1 MTSSQFRPFREDV
14 ILLSIYDLLSI
25 IVHLAEWEP
34 YCLHALAQLSW
45 AGHVLYRSCT
55 TTHILQIGFRW
66 FRWFRSWSVWC
77 VIVFFFCFSRWYCLS
92 DSTPD
97 GGALCYVLRTGA
109 YSFQGDLRRMI
120 DFGSHGIR
128 EESKDAGVCDA
139 AVPFML
145 LIRLFITFYCPAL

>member
-1 MTSSQFRPFREDV
+1 MSDV
-14 ILLSIYDLLSI
+14 CD
-25 IVHLAEWEP
+25 
-34 YCLHALAQLSW
+34 
-45 AGHVLYRSCT
+45 
-55 TTHILQIGFRW
+55 
-66 FRWFRSWSVWC
+66 VWL
-77 VIVFFFCFSRWYCLS
+77 FFSFSRRNCLS

-139 AVPFML
+139 AVQFIL
-145 LIRLFITFYCPAL
+145 LIRLLSITFYCPALYE